1 MTVNITISDK
11 VIDWALILVAVW
23 LFLVFVKIALD
34 LYERRLKKK
43 LDE

>member
-1 MTVNITISDK
+1 MTINITISDK
-11 VIDWALILVAVW
+11 VIDWALWIVAIW
-23 LFLVFVKIALD
+23 LFLVFLKVMLD